1 MHHGYNRWYSFL
13 ISFHYIDMAE
23 CENFI
28 QSLWRGNDEWHAN
41 PRAQSIYKKL
51 KAMAEINGG
60 LF

>member
-1 MHHGYNRWYSFL
+1 
-13 ISFHYIDMAE
+13 MAE